1 MQIDIQS
8 ARENLRLKNFELA
21 ISQYQG
27 LISESPTNF
36 IFYLELSSALMG
48 LHKFDEA
55 LVVVKQIEN
64 MDPGLDGEI
73 KLQKANI
80 YVLQGRLSE
89 ALPILLQLLSS
100 PCGDRARTTLS
111 GLYMQRGLPSKAASL
126 FDGLDRGKLSV
137 GDINNLAIA
146 LCEGMQAKEA
156 LSTLSDRIINNN
168 YELSTISNLLM
179 LSNYDLD
186 PEKYISNARSAI
198 VKNFGNGS
206 IDASRS
212 LPKKSLR
219 LGFVSGD
226 MNQHP
231 VGWFFIGL
239 LRELSNKYSVNI
251 YYTNQKSDQLT
262 QDLAEAASTFSFV
275 DNLSDQDLA
284 TKIRADQID
293 ILFDLSG
300 HTAKNKI
307 AIFSQRIAP
316 VQLSYLGYFSTTYM
330 PQMDGVIFDER
341 HMSGVPNTFF
351 SERVYKLPCS
361 RFCYSPPPYAAQ
373 IAPLP
378 ALVNDCIT
386 FCSFS
391 STSKVSDL
399 CIEMWAKTLM
409 AIPNSR
415 IKLRW
420 STLRDTN
427 LCDHIRKLFLLHG
440 VVNSRVELYPECD
453 HESLFYFYNEVDIAL
468 DTYPFSGATTTCEA
482 LWMGVPV
489 ITRLGSTPA
498 SNQAASILSE
508 VGLDECISSS
518 VDEFVAKAKILS
530 SDKKRLS
537 ALRSSMRGKVLASS
551 LGNPKLFAEHFSNLI
566 EDIHRNHW
574 PRT

>member
-8 ARENLRLKNFELA
+8 ARKNLRLKNFEMA
-21 ISQYQG
+21 ISQYQV
-27 LISESPTNF
+27 LIAESPANF

-48 LHKFDEA
+48 LYKFDEA

-64 MDPGLDGEI
+64 MDPALDGEI

-80 YVLQGRLSE
+80 FVLQGRLSE

-111 GLYMQRGLPSKAASL
+111 GLYIQRGLPSKAVSL
-126 FDGLDRGKLSV
+126 FDGLDREKLTV
-137 GDINNLAIA
+137 GDIDNLAIA

-156 LSTLSDRIINNN
+156 LSILSERIIKNN

-179 LSNYDLD
+179 LSNYVLET
-186 PEKYISNARSAI
+186 EKYISIAKDAI
-198 VKNFGNGS
+198 VKNFGNDL
-206 IDASRS
+206 IDASSS
-212 LPKKSLR
+212 LTQKSLR

-239 LRELSNKYSVNI
+239 LRELTKKYSVNI
-251 YYTNQKSDQLT
+251 YYTSQKSDQLT
-262 QDLAEAASTFSFV
+262 RDLAEAASTFSFV
-275 DNLSDQDLA
+275 DDLADQDLA

-316 VQLSYLGYFSTTYM
+316 VQLSYLGYFSSTYM
-330 PQMDGVIFDER
+330 PQIDGAIFDER
-341 HMSGVPNTFF
+341 HMSGVPDTFF

-361 RFCYSPPPYAAQ
+361 RFCYAPPPYATQ

-378 ALVNDCIT
+378 ALTNDCII

-399 CIEMWAKTLM
+399 CIEMWAKTLI

-420 STLRDTN
+420 RTLRDTH
-427 LCDHIRKLFLLHG
+427 LCDYIKGQFLLHG
-440 VVNSRVELYPECD
+440 VVNSRVELYPDCD

-498 SNQAASILSE
+498 SNQAASILGE
-508 VGLDECISSS
+508 IGLDECISSS
-518 VDEFVAKAKILS
+518 IDEFVAKAESLS
-530 SDKKRLS
+530 SDKNRLS
-537 ALRSSMRGKVLASS
+537 SLRSSMRGRVLGSS
-551 LGNPKLFAEHFSNLI
+551 LGDPVVFAKHFSRLI
-566 EDIHRNHW
+566 EDIQR
-574 PRT
+574 

>member
-1 MQIDIQS
+1 MQIDVQA
-8 ARENLRLKNFELA
+8 ARDNLRLRKFELA
-21 ISQYQG
+21 VGQYQA
-27 LISESPTNF
+27 LISEFPANY
-36 IFYLELSSALMG
+36 ILYLELSSALMG
-48 LHKFDEA
+48 LNKFDEA
-55 LVVVKQIEN
+55 LVVVKQIEGV
-64 MDPGLDGEI
+64 DSELIEEI
-73 KLQKANI
+73 RLQKANI
-80 YVLQGRLSE
+80 YVAQGRLVE
-89 ALPILLQLLSS
+89 AVPILQRLILSS
-100 PCGDRARTTLS
+100 CHDRARTTLS
-111 GLYMQRGLPSKAASL
+111 GIYIQTGFPSKAVLLFEGLERQKLAS
-126 FDGLDRGKLSV
+126 
-137 GDINNLAIA
+137 GDINNLSIA
-146 LCEGMQAKEA
+146 LCEQMRPSDA
-156 LSTLSDRIINNN
+156 LSLLSDRIIGNN
-168 YELSTISNLLM
+168 YDSSTISNLLM
-179 LSNYDLD
+179 ISNYDMD
-186 PEKYISNARSAI
+186 PAKYISIARDAIIKNYGENLNAVPS
-198 VKNFGNGS
+198 KNS
-206 IDASRS
+206 QKA
-212 LPKKSLR
+212 LR

-239 LRELSNKYSVNI
+239 LRELSKKYSVSI

-262 QDLAEAASTFSFV
+262 RDLAAATTNFFFV
-275 DNLSDQDLA
+275 DKLTDEDLTA
-284 TKIRADQID
+284 KIRADDID
-293 ILFDLSG
+293 VLFDLSG
-300 HTAKNKI
+300 HTAKNRMS
-307 AIFSQRIAP
+307 IFNQRIAP
-316 VQLSYLGYFSTTYM
+316 IQLSYLGYFSSTYM
-330 PQMDGVIFDER
+330 PQMDGAIFDVNHLR
-341 HMSGVPNTFF
+341 GVPDRFF
-351 SERVYKLPCS
+351 SEKVYQLPCS

-373 IAPLP
+373 ITPLP
-378 ALVNDCIT
+378 ALTNDCIT

-391 STSKVSDL
+391 STSKISNL

-420 STLRDTN
+420 RTLRDTS

-468 DTYPFSGATTTCEA
+468 DTFPFSGATTSCEA
-482 LWMGVPV
+482 LWMGIPV
-489 ITRLGSTPA
+489 VTRTGSTPA

-566 EDIHRNHW
+566 EDIHCNHW